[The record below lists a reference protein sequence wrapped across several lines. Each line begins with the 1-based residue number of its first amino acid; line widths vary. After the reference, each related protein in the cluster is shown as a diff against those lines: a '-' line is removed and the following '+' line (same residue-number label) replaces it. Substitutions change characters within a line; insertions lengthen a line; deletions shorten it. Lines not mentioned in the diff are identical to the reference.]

1 MVRAVR
7 SGIVLLL
14 AIAALARSAAA
25 ADVRPLIANG
35 FEGPDWPEVGVL
47 LSDEAGTCSA
57 TVVGCRHVLTAA
69 HCVCSAF
76 GSGPAC
82 AAGEFFVDP
91 AGLEVV
97 LPQAGLFYVEQI
109 AIAPNY
115 AFGVRGDLAI
125 LRLTRPLRSVAPRP
139 INEQARP
146 PTGTP
151 ATVVGYG
158 TTADGQF
165 DGGLKRYGFVTTAS
179 CPSGIPGSTHVCWNY
194 PNPPGST
201 ANICPGDS
209 GGPLLVDFGAGPVLA
224 GVHSGGDLDGC
235 DPPSFAFDTDVFVQR
250 AWIRSIV
257 GADLDEPACGGGA
270 QVGDAKVAT
279 LFFTGTASASQTHH
293 QVAIPAGVKQM
304 RVSLA
309 GRAAGSAHLD
319 LYVRLGAP
327 PTTTVFDCRSAY
339 AGTSHEYCEI
349 VDPAPGTAHVM
360 VARAGSTTHYQVTV
374 TLLPADP
381 QPPALGPAGGAVVAN
396 FASYEL
402 VQVDAA
408 DGSRFTVSSDLR
420 GQGPPLVNP
429 EDVALDPADGS
440 LLVANAY
447 GGNLLRVNRA
457 SGDRTVVSGCLNA
470 ACTATRGAG
479 PALQGPRFVVRAPDG
494 AWLVADRAPQAGHY
508 AIVRVDPA
516 SGDRTV
522 VSGCANAACSSVVGS
537 GPALVR
543 LFGLALEPSGSLAVA
558 DGQAVYRIDLASGNR
573 SLLSG
578 CANPSCSSL
587 QGSGDAFGEPVDVLV
602 EPDGALLVSY
612 RIEGGTFGAIRRI
625 DPVTGARTLV
635 SGCMNLAC
643 SSVRGTGPRFVDLF
657 GLAREPGGTLLAS
670 DATLEA
676 LLRVDPVTGDRTLVS
691 GCSDESCT
699 TNVGIGAGLG
709 EPVGLERLP
718 APEPGAATGTAAA
731 CAALAL
737 LARRARRRR
746 EAAV

>member
-1 MVRAVR
+1 M
-7 SGIVLLL
+7 
-14 AIAALARSAAA
+14 
-25 ADVRPLIANG
+25 
-35 FEGPDWPEVGVL
+35 
-47 LSDEAGTCSA
+47 
-57 TVVGCRHVLTAA
+57 
-69 HCVCSAF
+69 
-76 GSGPAC
+76 
-82 AAGEFFVDP
+82 
-91 AGLEVV
+91 
-97 LPQAGLFYVEQI
+97 
-109 AIAPNY
+109 
-115 AFGVRGDLAI
+115 
-125 LRLTRPLRSVAPRP
+125 
-139 INEQARP
+139 
-146 PTGTP
+146 
-151 ATVVGYG
+151 
-158 TTADGQF
+158 
-165 DGGLKRYGFVTTAS
+165 
-179 CPSGIPGSTHVCWNY
+179 
-194 PNPPGST
+194 
-201 ANICPGDS
+201 
-209 GGPLLVDFGAGPVLA
+209 
-224 GVHSGGDLDGC
+224 
-235 DPPSFAFDTDVFVQR
+235 
-250 AWIRSIV
+250 
-257 GADLDEPACGGGA
+257 
-270 QVGDAKVAT
+270 
-279 LFFTGTASASQTHH
+279 
-293 QVAIPAGVKQM
+293 
-304 RVSLA
+304 
-309 GRAAGSAHLD
+309 
-319 LYVRLGAP
+319 
-327 PTTTVFDCRSAY
+327 
-339 AGTSHEYCEI
+339 
-349 VDPAPGTAHVM
+349 
-360 VARAGSTTHYQVTV
+360 
-374 TLLPADP
+374 
-381 QPPALGPAGGAVVAN
+381 
-396 FASYEL
+396 
-402 VQVDAA
+402 
-408 DGSRFTVSSDLR
+408 
-420 GQGPPLVNP
+420 
-429 EDVALDPADGS
+429 
-440 LLVANAY
+440 
-447 GGNLLRVNRA
+447 
-457 SGDRTVVSGCLNA
+457 VSGCLNA

-737 LARRARRRR
+737 LAP
-746 EAAV
+746 V